1 VHPTSILFSREGAKP
16 FLCAVI
22 LWLSGC
28 SSRYV
33 YEDFEAKYQAP
44 EVPTQFATGSRGWR
58 VAGHFSYNNQGVMDI
73 ARRDTMWT
81 GQYGNTAYFHREDVP
96 VGRLDS
102 FRVVD
107 ERYRFDRSAGLLG
120 LMGIYQ
126 GRHWFAGATGGAALP
141 GPKRNYFGIF
151 GGYTQFIGGGRWA
164 PLASG
169 GVIFNKIDVAGRGW
183 SNMDQLYLGEGSP
196 PPGEYYPQA
205 DTTSISDW
213 EVPMKFGIL
222 YRAHPA
228 FQPYLLFYG
237 NTISTWPRESDDKGR
252 FDVDESGISLGI
264 RSEAYRDLI
273 LSLEGAMMDYS
284 GPMSYENNGVKLTF
298 SVEYAF
304 GS

>member
-1 VHPTSILFSREGAKP
+1 MRPTSTLFPLEGVRL

-22 LWLSGC
+22 LCLSGC

-33 YEDFEAKYQAP
+33 YEDFEAKYLAP
-44 EVPTQFATGSRGWR
+44 EVPTQFATGSKGWR
-58 VAGHFSYNNQGVMDI
+58 VAGHFSYNNQGAMDI
-73 ARRDTMWT
+73 SRRDTMWT
-81 GQYGNTAYFHREDVP
+81 GQNGNTAYFHREDVP
-96 VGRLDS
+96 VDLRDS

-107 ERYRFDRSAGLLG
+107 ERYRFERSGSLLG

-126 GRHWFAGATGGAALP
+126 GLHWFAGLALGAALP
-141 GPKRNYFGIF
+141 ETKRNYFGVF
-151 GGYTQFIGGGRWA
+151 GGYTQYFGGGRWA

-169 GVIFNKIDVAGRGW
+169 GVFVNHIDVAGRGW
-183 SNMDQLYLGEGSP
+183 SNMDPLYFGEGSP
-196 PPGEYYPQA
+196 PPGEYHPHA
-205 DTTSISDW
+205 DTTSIPDW
-213 EVPMKFGIL
+213 ELPMKFGIL

-237 NTISTWPRESDDKGR
+237 NTISTWPRESDDNGR

-273 LSLEGAMMDYS
+273 LSLEGALMDYS
-284 GPMSYENNGVKLTF
+284 GPMNYEGMGVKLAF